1 MKITEF
7 RKLIREEVRKVI
19 KEAKLVTTRSGIDFL
34 PYEINIVWR
43 KNGYFIEYKNEDS
56 SKVQGAADMLRK
68 VFAEIQ
74 PNLQAELVGQPQK
87 YKTMTGFTRF
97 DSQIDAVGIKFKT
110 SLSFDEMIKLYPQ
123 NTIDMR

>member
-1 MKITEF
+1 MKTSEF
-7 RKLIREEVRKVI
+7 RKLIREEIRKVI
-19 KEAKLVTTRSGIDFL
+19 KEAKFVTTRSGIDFL
-34 PYEINIVWR
+34 PDDVDIVWR
-43 KNGYFIEYKNEDS
+43 KNGYFIEYKSEDS
-56 SKVQGAADMLRK
+56 SKIQGAANMLQK

-74 PNLQAELVGQPQK
+74 PKLQAKLVGQPQK

-97 DSQIDAVGIKFKT
+97 DSQIDAIGIKFKT